1 MQNHQKLANKDL
13 SWLIGMTMT
22 MYIAYYGERATTV
35 NEDGNETRIANEAL
49 SSPKRANFEKNN
61 ANRNGIY

>member
-1 MQNHQKLANKDL
+1 M
-13 SWLIGMTMT
+13 SMT

-49 SSPKRANFEKNN
+49 SSPKRAKWEKNN